1 MAKDNGKDTFKAEPP
16 YGAGHAVETPFNR
29 NQLTPADHRFLARTM
44 RLLVSVQSRAFVRR
58 ARREGYTA
66 VEHRQGWSLWM
77 LAAGA
82 ERPLDHWY
90 TEDAFENPLH
100 SSEQLRLLQE
110 IDTFENTWFPRAR
123 AIIRRV
129 VPRDARDDFAAV
141 FFRNL
146 EQQSLG
152 PNIIG
157 AVATFLF
164 RIEDLETTAAPHA
177 KLVRSTLE
185 TRGLTK
191 AKVKNVR
198 ELLEQATQLEIEAS
212 PPRSRAGNILDGQAA
227 QFEALSKLRDWFN
240 DWATSFRSVFN
251 GAEQIQLGLTQPKR
265 TAAADSLDEAADN
278 DADEDEPPALES
290 KRPESKQ
297 HGTIKIKTV

>member
-1 MAKDNGKDTFKAEPP
+1 MVF
-16 YGAGHAVETPFNR
+16 ETMFNR
-29 NQLTPADHRFLARTM
+29 TQLTPADQRFLTRAM
-44 RLLVSVQSRAFVRR
+44 RLLVSVQSPAFVRR

-110 IDTFENTWFPRAR
+110 IDTFENTWFPRTR

-129 VPRDARDDFAAV
+129 VPRDARDEFLAT
-141 FFRNL
+141 FFKNL
-146 EQQSLG
+146 EQQPLG
-152 PNIIG
+152 PNVIG
-157 AVATFLF
+157 SVATFLS
-164 RIEDLETTAAPHA
+164 RIDDLATTSLPHA
-177 KLVRSTLE
+177 KTVRSTLE
-185 TRGLTK
+185 TRGLTR

-212 PPRSRAGNILDGQAA
+212 PPRSRAGNILDGHAA
-227 QFEALSKLRDWFN
+227 QFEALANLHDWFN

-251 GAEQIQLGLTQPKR
+251 ESEQIQLGLAQPKR
-265 TAAADSLDEAADN
+265 AKGGAEVD
-278 DADEDEPPALES
+278 DEDEADEAEAEPTGTESKLTES
-290 KRPESKQ
+290 KRLV
-297 HGTIKIKTV
+297 IKVKTL